1 MKGGSKGLLKVKK
14 LKSLEK
20 KRVKPSKLAGAS
32 EDTFTEE
39 ELAFVEAKLAESTG
53 SAKRKLPKST
63 SLDAKPTK
71 QRKKPSQAIE
81 SKLEGDSSGDSTSLE
96 CQASLLGESYCKAL
110 KAQSASFLE
119 NDAFSVD
126 TLVQL
131 ATEKPRLEQNLQ
143 ISEQRLGLELCRPK
157 KPCKHAG
164 KGGKKGCPSVIILAS
179 SAKRALELLRELP
192 HYGQACRVH
201 KLFSKHMKV
210 EEQVA
215 ALKHHLCIAVGTPN
229 RVQKLA
235 DLEALDIS
243 RLQLMILD
251 MQPDAKQ
258 NTLLT
263 LPEVRDDFWSLY
275 RAHLRVRVQAGE
287 LKFAM
292 VGFR

>member
-1 MKGGSKGLLKVKK
+1 MHQEGAQGGGGGAPD
-14 LKSLEK
+14 LE
-20 KRVKPSKLAGAS
+20 
-32 EDTFTEE
+32 
-39 ELAFVEAKLAESTG
+39 
-53 SAKRKLPKST
+53 
-63 SLDAKPTK
+63 
-71 QRKKPSQAIE
+71 Q
-81 SKLEGDSSGDSTSLE
+81 
-96 CQASLLGESYCKAL
+96 QASLLGESYCKSLNAE
-110 KAQSASFLE
+110 SASFLE
-119 NDAFSVD
+119 KDAFSED

-143 ISEQRLGLELCRPK
+143 ISEQRLGLELCRLK
-157 KPCKHAG
+157 KPCKHAA

-192 HYGQACRVH
+192 HYGQACRIH

-215 ALKHHLCIAVGTPN
+215 VLRYHVCIAVGTPN

-235 DLEALDIS
+235 DMEALNMS
-243 RLQLMILD
+243 HLQLILLD

-258 NTLLT
+258 KTLLT

-275 RAHLRVRVQAGE
+275 RAHLRGRVQAGE